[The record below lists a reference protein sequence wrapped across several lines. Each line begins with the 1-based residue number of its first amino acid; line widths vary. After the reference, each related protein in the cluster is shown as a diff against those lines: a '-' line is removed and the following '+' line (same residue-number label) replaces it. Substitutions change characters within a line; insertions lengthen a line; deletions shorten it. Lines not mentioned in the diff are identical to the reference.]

1 MNNILIRPDQ
11 YKGKCSYEVY
21 KNCAQVAHG
30 HHEHWV
36 DGIPV
41 RPELAAFVQ
50 ELRAQARLRG
60 LLVYPDSTPACE
72 DHNVGYRFWN
82 RLSITYPD
90 TPNMRVGWISFFD
103 GSYIVDSPK
112 IENERFS
119 IHSRG
124 YTQKK
129 SKDLAKMVKVARQYL
144 KPLQF
149 SEIEDMQTW
158 TVTNAAINIR
168 DTAKTKLRNKLTIIQ
183 ADIASEIDNMIAA
196 GYMPL
201 TGSFKGAVEL
211 LQTEGVELRRL
222 SNYKPRT
229 CFLWSKQNS
238 LMYKYSDSN
247 EAPVE
252 ITNLNDLPENLRNK
266 LAMLNIAEEG
276 SAIPDVG
283 VRCANSCF
291 WVFV

>member
-11 YKGKCSYEVY
+11 YKGRCSYEVY
-21 KNCAQVAHG
+21 KDRAQVAHG

-50 ELRAQARLRG
+50 ELRAQARLRS
-60 LLVYPDSTPACE
+60 LRVYPDSLPQCE

-82 RLSITYPD
+82 RLGVTYPD
-90 TPNMRVGWISFFD
+90 TPNMRVGSISFFD
-103 GSYIVDSPK
+103 GSYIVESPK

-119 IHSRG
+119 RHSSG
-124 YTQKK
+124 YRQKK
-129 SKDLAKMVKVARQYL
+129 SKDLTKMVRVARQYL
-144 KPLQF
+144 KPFEFDDVQIA
-149 SEIEDMQTW
+149 ERY
-158 TVTNAAINIR
+158 TVQSASDDIR
-168 DTAKTKLRNKLTIIQ
+168 ETAKGKLRSKLSIIQ

-196 GYMPL
+196 GYTPL
-201 TGSFKGAVEL
+201 TASFKEAVNL
-211 LQTEGVELRRL
+211 LQAEGSELRRL
-222 SNYKPRT
+222 ANYKPRM